1 MKINFKNESIFL
13 KILKDM
19 IILISFFLLIQILV
33 KIFFPLLNKNKDFFS
48 IIIYLL
54 LCIYLF
60 IIFRKELINY
70 FKDFK
75 KNYKYYLSKSFKIFI
90 ICLMF
95 MYISNIIISY
105 ITGNIATNEALNREV
120 VKNNL
125 LYSFIDMCLL
135 APFYEEILFR
145 LNFKN
150 LFKNKIIFSIVTG
163 LFFGSMHL
171 LVANSLIELLH
182 IIPYSIMGFALSYI
196 FYDTDNIFTSISYHF
211 FNNFGS
217 ILLLILAGNV

>member
-1 MKINFKNESIFL
+1 MNINLKNKNMFFNIIKDIVIF
-13 KILKDM
+13 
-19 IILISFFLLIQILV
+19 ISFFLLMQILT
-33 KIFFPLLNKNKDFFS
+33 ILFNPFLNKHKNLFS

-54 LCIYLF
+54 SCLYLF
-60 IIFRKELINY
+60 LIYRNDLICN

-75 KNYKYYLSKSFKIFI
+75 KNYKKYLSKSFKIFI
-90 ICLMF
+90 ICLF
-95 MYISNIIISY
+95 LMYITNTIIIQF
-105 ITGNIATNEALNREV
+105 TGDIATNESLNRGLI
-120 VKNNL
+120 KYNL
-125 LYSFIDMCLL
+125 LYSVIDMCIL

-171 LVANSLIELLH
+171 LVAKSLIELLH

-196 FYDTDNIFTSISYHF
+196 FYDTNNIFTSISYHF

-217 ILLLILAGNV
+217 ILLLILVGSI